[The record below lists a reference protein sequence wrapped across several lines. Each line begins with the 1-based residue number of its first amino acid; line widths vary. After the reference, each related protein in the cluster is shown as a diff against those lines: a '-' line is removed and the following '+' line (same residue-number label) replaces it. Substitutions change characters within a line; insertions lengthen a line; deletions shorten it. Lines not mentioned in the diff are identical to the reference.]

1 METALRAYG
10 PEIYRFLRAFTRS
23 EQDADEVFSIACER
37 AWVGLP
43 AFTRACSFR
52 TWLYTIARNA
62 AHNQRDHA
70 KVRARVHAPLPESS
84 RLEEIAAAVRTETA
98 THLRT
103 ETKSRIAR
111 LRESLSEQDRMLLT
125 LRVDRQLEWNELARV
140 LHDGTGEELEGEAL
154 RRASARLRK
163 RFQDVKEKLAE
174 LARREGLLNKEG

>member
-1 METALRAYG
+1 
-10 PEIYRFLRAFTRS
+10 
-23 EQDADEVFSIACER
+23 
-37 AWVGLP
+37 
-43 AFTRACSFR
+43 
-52 TWLYTIARNA
+52 
-62 AHNQRDHA
+62 
-70 KVRARVHAPLPESS
+70 VHAPLPEGS
-84 RLEEIAAAVRTETA
+84 RIEEIAAAVRSETA

-140 LHDGTGEELEGEAL
+140 LHDGGEAELEGEAL

-174 LARREGLLNKEG
+174 LARREGLLDREG